1 MVNFELTNTPNELIS
16 QKPVIQPHL
25 IDVYSNFKSK
35 EERQKKKAQ
44 RKEKRAAKKE
54 RRIEKRKIAKEE
66 RKGMGVG
73 KRLLNLSQKANP
85 AAIVPRSSFL
95 LALRINLF
103 GISRRLYP
111 AVLTDEEIKK
121 KGLDPENAKKA
132 KEVIEKK
139 FAPVWLA
146 MGGRK
151 ISLYE
156 NIKKGFDKPVFKT
169 KKIKQA
175 KKDIKASEERV
186 ASKKSSFDGDY
197 NDNTLYHPHRVA
209 GGLYQLY
216 ATKPVVEPFHNF
228 DSNELDLGI
237 DGTGNMDLS
246 EMRSN
251 NDCVA
256 CSSIEGDGDLSHATY
271 LNANGDLREA
281 EIIDSISSEKYSNY
295 VEEAA
300 IAGYITAG
308 LSIVGSLVGMLNKGG
323 VSKNPYKKG
332 TPEYA
337 AVEKSNQEAEKEGDM
352 TAPPA
357 DEAALN
363 KIKEAAADDAKKGIS
378 EQEIAKEEAQ
388 VQKEVSKDLGVEDD
402 KILGMPKPV
411 FFIGLA
417 VLAIGGILIAKKMM
431 NKGASAPTKL

>member
-35 EERQKKKAQ
+35 EERKKKKAE
-44 RKEKRAAKKE
+44 RKAKRVVKKE

-66 RKGMGVG
+66 RKSMPLG

-95 LALRINLF
+95 LALRVNLF
-103 GISRRLYP
+103 GLSRRLYP
-111 AVLTDEEIKK
+111 ATLTDEEIKK
-121 KGLDPENAKKA
+121 RGLDPENAKRA
-132 KEVIEKK
+132 KDVIENK
-139 FAPVWLA
+139 FAKVWSAL
-146 MGGRK
+146 GGRK
-151 ISLYE
+151 VSLYE
-156 NIKKGFDKPVFKT
+156 NIKKGFDKPIFKT
-169 KKIKQA
+169 KKIKEA
-175 KKDIKASEERV
+175 KKSIKEAE
-186 ASKKSSFDGDY
+186 SKSASFDGDY
-197 NDNTLYHPHRVA
+197 NDNTLYHPHRVS

-216 ATKPVVEPFHNF
+216 ATKPVVEPLSNF

-237 DGTGNMDLS
+237 DGTGNMDMS

-251 NDCVA
+251 SDCNA
-256 CSSIEGDGDLSHATY
+256 CSSIEGNGDLS
-271 LNANGDLREA
+271 RA
-281 EIIDSISSEKYSNY
+281 ELIDSIDTYSN
-295 VEEAA
+295 A
-300 IAGYITAG
+300 AGYDDAATAAYIASG
-308 LSIVGSLVGMLNKGG
+308 LSIVGALAKMVTNAG

-332 TPEYA
+332 TAEYS

-352 TAPPA
+352 SAPPT

-363 KIKEAAADDAKKGIS
+363 KIKDAAADDAKKGITAEES
-378 EQEIAKEEAQ
+378 AKDEAAVTKEAAKEIGA
-388 VQKEVSKDLGVEDD
+388 GADD

-417 VLAIGGILIAKKMM
+417 VLAIGGIFVAKKMM
-431 NKGASAPTKL
+431 SKGASAPTT

>member
-35 EERQKKKAQ
+35 EERKKKKAE
-44 RKEKRAAKKE
+44 RKQKRAAKKE
-54 RRIEKRKIAKEE
+54 RRIEKRAIAKEE

-156 NIKKGFDKPVFKT
+156 NIKKGFDKPIFKT
-169 KKIKQA
+169 KKVKELKKNIKEAEQ
-175 KKDIKASEERV
+175 KVD
-186 ASKKSSFDGDY
+186 SKKSSFDGDY

-251 NDCVA
+251 SDCVA
-256 CSSIEGDGDLSHATY
+256 CSSIEG
-271 LNANGDLREA
+271 NGDLREA
-281 EIIDSISSEKYSNY
+281 EIIDSIRSEKYSNY

-357 DEAALN
+357 DEAALR
-363 KIKEAAADDAKKGIS
+363 KIKDAAADDAKKGIS
-378 EQEIAKEEAQ
+378 EEEIAKEEAQ

-431 NKGASAPTKL
+431 NKGASAPTS

>member
-35 EERQKKKAQ
+35 EERKKKKAE
-44 RKEKRAAKKE
+44 RKQKRAAKKE
-54 RRIEKRKIAKEE
+54 RRIEKRAIAKEE
-66 RKGMGVG
+66 RKGMPLG

-85 AAIVPRSSFL
+85 AAVVPRSSFL
-95 LALRINLF
+95 LGLRMNIF
-103 GISRRLYP
+103 GMARRLYP
-111 AVLTDEEIKK
+111 ATLTDEEIKK
-121 KGLDPENAKKA
+121 KGLDPENAKRA

-146 MGGRK
+146 LGGRK

-251 NDCVA
+251 SDCVA
-256 CSSIEGDGDLSHATY
+256 CSSIEGNGDLSKSEFVDSDDIFSNATGY
-271 LNANGDLREA
+271 D
-281 EIIDSISSEKYSNY
+281 D
-295 VEEAA
+295 AA
-300 IAGYITAG
+300 IAAYISAG
-308 LSIVGSLVGMLNKGG
+308 LSIAGGLVKMLNDNK
-323 VSKNPYKKG
+323 VAKNPYKQG
-332 TPEYA
+332 TAEYA

-357 DEAALN
+357 DEAALR
-363 KIKEAAADDAKKGIS
+363 KIKDAAADDAKKGIS

-431 NKGASAPTKL
+431 NKGASAPTS